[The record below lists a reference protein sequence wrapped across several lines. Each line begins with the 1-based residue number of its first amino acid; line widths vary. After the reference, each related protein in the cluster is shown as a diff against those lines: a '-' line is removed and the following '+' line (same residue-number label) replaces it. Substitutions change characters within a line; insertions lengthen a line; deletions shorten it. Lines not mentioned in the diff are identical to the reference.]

1 MVLVY
6 CFAVDKSCCCL
17 CYKTISLIIPKEHN
31 HTISLLLDKRDH
43 LIYAKVLNSNCP
55 SVPLSFSHLYMRL
68 RGSLRL

>member
-6 CFAVDKSCCCL
+6 CFAADKSCCCL
-17 CYKTISLIIPKEHN
+17 RYKTISLIIPKEHN
-31 HTISLLLDKRDH
+31 HTSLLLDKRDH

-55 SVPLSFSHLYMRL
+55 FVPLSFSHLYMRL